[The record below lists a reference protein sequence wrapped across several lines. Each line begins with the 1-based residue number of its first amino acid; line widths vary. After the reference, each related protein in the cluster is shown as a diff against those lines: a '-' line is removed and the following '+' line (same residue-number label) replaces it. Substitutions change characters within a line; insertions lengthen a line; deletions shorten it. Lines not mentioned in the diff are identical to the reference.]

1 MPLWS
6 HAEKQASICQRAVRQ
21 HRRSDNSSYSS
32 VGRFSHQLHGTTTTL
47 PADKNAKA
55 FHRQN
60 LRAFT
65 RSDYNARL
73 GGSFSRQHPASSRDQ
88 NDSDTNHHPYPAATS
103 GGARPDSH
111 PRFYFP
117 YFQFRNGRKAG
128 SKPPSPHRKTGSIIQ
143 NANLMHL
150 PPPILQLL
158 DISHPANQPF

>member
-103 GGARPDSH
+103 GGARTRILH
-111 PRFYFP
+111 FI
-117 YFQFRNGRKAG
+117 FRTSNSGTEEKQVRNHLRRTAKQEALY
-128 SKPPSPHRKTGSIIQ
+128 KTRT
-143 NANLMHL
+143 
-150 PPPILQLL
+150 
-158 DISHPANQPF
+158 